1 MGNAFLLLFPPRRKK
16 KRTMKTTYNSSH
28 IHLLSAGGVWT
39 LFTFIIQL
47 PTYFK
52 FIHGLDYRT
61 AGLLSG
67 VPHVLRMVFSYIL
80 SVGTDHL
87 LHTGKM
93 TRTNVRK
100 FAVFINCIVGGCLIG
115 LAYAGCNYVMAIILI
130 TLATTLMG
138 AQVYSLRL

>member
-1 MGNAFLLLFPPRRKK
+1 
-16 KRTMKTTYNSSH
+16 MKTTYNSFH
-28 IHLLSAGGVWT
+28 IHLLYAGGVWT

-47 PTYFK
+47 PTYYK
-52 FIHGLDYRT
+52 FIHGLDDRT

-67 VPHVLRMVFSYIL
+67 LPHVLRMVFSYII
-80 SVGTDHL
+80 SVGMDHL
-87 LHTGKM
+87 LQTGKM

-100 FAVFINCIVGGCLIG
+100 FAVFINCIVGGCLCIG

-130 TLATTLMG
+130 TLSTMLMG